1 MMCVDLVLG
10 GITMLGGCL
19 LDIPIEWCLFICR
32 CYILWGSS
40 HHQSWGAAFSLFTPV
55 VAVYLIPLRV
65 GAGIVLGCMMQNIS
79 AK

>member
-1 MMCVDLVLG
+1 MNGVSLFVGATYYGEVVIINLG
-10 GITMLGGCL
+10 G
-19 LDIPIEWCLFICR
+19 
-32 CYILWGSS
+32 
-40 HHQSWGAAFSLFTPV
+40 AALSLFTPV